1 MFYAADFGQAH
12 FTKRQK
18 LWKFNPVLL
27 WTQKQVDDFFRERQI
42 PQNEVYTKLKL
53 PRNGCMPCTGFL
65 HWEEQMAR
73 LNPRM
78 YAYVQKLRG
87 QQLMDDWFGN
97 EEITDTCNVDSEA
110 LEQIG

>member
-1 MFYAADFGQAH
+1 
-12 FTKRQK
+12 
-18 LWKFNPVLL
+18 
-27 WTQKQVDDFFRERQI
+27 
-42 PQNEVYTKLKL
+42 
-53 PRNGCMPCTGFL
+53 
-65 HWEEQMAR
+65 
-73 LNPRM
+73 M